1 MHCHVGSLRAMR
13 ALHQLKFD
21 HIALVQV
28 AISLSDNR
36 CVVDK
41 DVRAPTALD
50 KTDPFSRLNHITLP
64 IIPFVPR
71 IICRPRT
78 MENQV
83 SGTSKI
89 DTTCKKDHARI
100 SGVGGASC
108 S

>member
-50 KTDPFSRLNHITLP
+50 KTVPLFTVEPYHLADHSFRSKNHLQAP
-64 IIPFVPR
+64 HNGEPGFWDKQNR
-71 IICRPRT
+71 HYMQERPR
-78 MENQV
+78 
-83 SGTSKI
+83 S
-89 DTTCKKDHARI
+89 D
-100 SGVGGASC
+100 
-108 S
+108 